1 VLLPHQELQV
11 VYASIALVLSVLAWR
26 VAGRLVS
33 PVRWFARSA
42 LAFGLVATAGIGA
55 LALLRP
61 IARDI
66 ASFFVAVAITFYS
79 AGFFVPL
86 LAGAAA
92 LRDRGTRTSMRVA
105 RAALCLVPPC
115 VALDALLIE
124 PNRLVI
130 REETVPLPAWGPG
143 TPELR
148 LVHLSDLQTVGPCA
162 REGRA
167 LEEVR
172 KLRPDLVVVTG
183 DYVAGPDFDT
193 RPAEADAH
201 AFLAELATIAPTIV
215 VAGHCED
222 DTIRARIFEGTGVR
236 YLEDRTEEFDFGE
249 GRRLRVAGLDPFKPD
264 LRLPP
269 EPRPPG
275 TAMVVATH
283 PPDVTTELSGMHVD
297 LHLAGH
303 THGGQIALPFL
314 GPPLILSR
322 LPTKYA
328 RGLFRYDDHWL
339 DVCAGLGMEGNH
351 APRIRFLCPPEIVLL
366 RLVGS
371 GPARASSE

>member
-1 VLLPHQELQV
+1 MLPHQELQL
-11 VYASIALVLSVLAWR
+11 VYATIALVLSVLAWR
-26 VAGRLVS
+26 AAGRFVS
-33 PVRWFARSA
+33 SARWIARSVV
-42 LAFGLVATAGIGA
+42 AFGLVAAVGIGA

-61 IARDI
+61 FVRDI
-66 ASFFVAVAITFYS
+66 ASFFVAVAITFYA

-86 LAGAAA
+86 LAASAA
-92 LRDRGTRTSMRVA
+92 LRDRHSRTSVRVA
-105 RAALCLVPPC
+105 RVALCLVPTC
-115 VALDALLIE
+115 VALDALLLE

-130 REETVPLPAWGPG
+130 REETVPLPAWSAG
-143 TPELR
+143 TSELR

-167 LEEVR
+167 LDEVR

-183 DYVAGPDFDT
+183 DYVAGPTFDT

-201 AFLAELATIAPTIV
+201 AFLAQLAAIAPTIV

-222 DTIRARIFEGTGVR
+222 DTIRARIFEGTGVH
-236 YLEDRTEEFDFGE
+236 YLEDETEEFDFGQ

-264 LRLPP
+264 LRLPR
-269 EPRPPG
+269 EPRPAG

-283 PPDVTTELSGMHVD
+283 PPDVTTELSGMGVD

-314 GPPLILSR
+314 GPPMILSR

-366 RLVGS
+366 RLVGG
-371 GPARASSE
+371 GPARASRE

>member
-1 VLLPHQELQV
+1 LLPHQKLQL
-11 VYASIALVLSVLAWR
+11 VYVAIALVLSVAAWR
-26 VAGRLVS
+26 GAGRIS
-33 PVRWFARSA
+33 RPERWFHRSA
-42 LAFGLVATAGIGA
+42 LAFALVAGAGIVA
-55 LALLRP
+55 LCLLRP
-61 IARDI
+61 FARDI
-66 ASFFVAVAITFYS
+66 ASFFIAVAITFYA

-92 LRDRGTRTSMRVA
+92 IRDPATRTSVRVA
-105 RAALCLVPPC
+105 RAALCLVPTS
-115 VALDALLIE
+115 VALDALLLE

-130 REETVPLPAWGPG
+130 REETVPLPAWNAG
-143 TPELR
+143 TTELR

-162 REGRA
+162 RETRA

-172 KLRPDLVVVTG
+172 NLRPDLVVVTG
-183 DYVAGPDFDT
+183 DYVAGPNFDT

-201 AFLAELATIAPTIV
+201 AFLAQLASIAPTIV

-222 DTIRARIFEGTGVR
+222 DAMRARIFEGTGVR
-236 YLEDRTEEFDFGE
+236 YLEDRTEDFDFGE

-264 LRLPP
+264 LRLPRA
-269 EPRPPG
+269 PRPTG

-283 PPDVTTELSGMHVD
+283 PPDVTTELDGMRVD

-314 GPPLILSR
+314 GPPVILSR

-366 RLVGS
+366 KLVGG
-371 GPARASSE
+371 GPARATSE